1 MWKYVMR
8 VGGGHYC
15 PPHYKS
21 NAIQNLIRIIK
32 KVSGLFGNPFG
43 YFLLSG
49 YLHQNPDIQTYINYD
64 FKDR

>member
-32 KVSGLFGNPFG
+32 KSFRTLRKPIWLFFIIWVLTPESGHTNIHKLRF
-43 YFLLSG
+43 
-49 YLHQNPDIQTYINYD
+49 
-64 FKDR
+64 